1 MGIHTEWVGA
11 CVESLKLTRTAP
23 PSTNSSPPP
32 PTSPVTLASH
42 RPSLRPA
49 APSLLARRDG
59 GGAPSTSAAV
69 TPSCTPLLAT
79 RLTLAT
85 ADPAEAA
92 AALGPGSPAAGRY
105 TILALRP
112 LSDRVLAQACSGSLA
127 IDIIAVDWGGG
138 WGGRG
143 SGSGGSAPLPHPP
156 RLRPAAAK
164 AAVGKGIAFEVSY
177 AHLLSRDDRVRK
189 AAMAG
194 AAGLARATR
203 GAGIVLSS
211 GGGGGGGGGG
221 AAQTFPCF
229 LRAPRDAAALL
240 AVGAGL
246 GRGAALAAVSSRP
259 AALLERGRRR
269 VAAQAEVAAGG
280 GGR

>member
-138 WGGRG
+138 GGGGAPGRG
-143 SGSGGSAPLPHPP
+143 GSPPPPPPPPPP
-156 RLRPAAAK
+156 RA
-164 AAVGKGIAFEVSY
+164 
-177 AHLLSRDDRVRK
+177 
-189 AAMAG
+189 
-194 AAGLARATR
+194 
-203 GAGIVLSS
+203 
-211 GGGGGGGGGG
+211 GGGGGGRG
-221 AAQTFPCF
+221 
-229 LRAPRDAAALL
+229 
-240 AVGAGL
+240 
-246 GRGAALAAVSSRP
+246 GRGLRERRERSPPTP
-259 AALLERGRRR
+259 APPAPGRRKGRGRQGDRL
-269 VAAQAEVAAGG
+269 
-280 GGR
+280 